1 MTAVALHV
9 PEIVR
14 HIGRF
19 AQVALDRSVA
29 RVVIFVTGGLLCL
42 LLSVRPVAAQNWSF
56 DARRIALGGVGD
68 TENVAWSLVAE
79 QRGYSTLVLP
89 FGLFQVLDD
98 LSVYNPTDAR
108 FDPVRA
114 TEYLASPLHYTF
126 DRDGSTSGQQ
136 FVSDVVNAL
145 LSLDLNT
152 YKGFTPAVAYDAEG
166 LASPRFGK
174 TFRVWSGR
182 DGTFQGFYV
191 GAGPYFALQ
200 TVNRFDED
208 LVNILDSEDDV
219 YIPNANLFVTS
230 RTTPQAALAL
240 TGGYRARIAGP
251 SLSALGTD
259 RNGIY
264 LAVDYSYLV
273 GFRYEDYDLAVRFDT
288 DANGLVTVAPTTP
301 PLGINRV
308 TSSRGHGAAVDVG
321 TVLVVDRWDFGFG
334 VNGIGNRITWTGI
347 MHEGIVLQSLVD
359 GGDFLRIPLRPT
371 GDDLRVELP
380 VHYTTNIAYH
390 ADEWLAIGE
399 YARGYQGNTV
409 RAGLER
415 RLGRMELRAGVRY
428 SADRWH
434 LSGGAGVRVA
444 PGVSID
450 VGAFGTAANLERQ
463 RKLALAFS
471 LRFSDPDRR

>member
-1 MTAVALHV
+1 M
-9 PEIVR
+9 R
-14 HIGRF
+14 
-19 AQVALDRSVA
+19 
-29 RVVIFVTGGLLCL
+29 
-42 LLSVRPVAAQNWSF
+42 
-56 DARRIALGGVGD
+56 
-68 TENVAWSLVAE
+68 
-79 QRGYSTLVLP
+79 
-89 FGLFQVLDD
+89 
-98 LSVYNPTDAR
+98 
-108 FDPVRA
+108 
-114 TEYLASPLHYTF
+114 
-126 DRDGSTSGQQ
+126 GSTQSGP
-136 FVSDVVNAL
+136 DVVNAL

-152 YKGFTPAVAYDAEG
+152 YKGFTPAVEYDAEG

-174 TFRVWSGR
+174 TFKVWSGR

-288 DANGLVTVAPTTP
+288 DANGLVTIAPTTP

-308 TSSRGHGAAVDVG
+308 TSSRGHGAAVDIG

-347 MHEGIVLQSLVD
+347 MREGIVLQSLVD

-399 YARGYQGNTV
+399 YARGYPRPGGV
-409 RAGLER
+409 AGRCPILGRPVARLGWGWGKRGTRGEHRRR
-415 RLGRMELRAGVRY
+415 RLWNCRQPRTPTKAGARFF
-428 SADRWH
+428 S
-434 LSGGAGVRVA
+434 
-444 PGVSID
+444 PI
-450 VGAFGTAANLERQ
+450 Q
-463 RKLALAFS
+463 RPQSTLKACLYKLAIQ
-471 LRFSDPDRR
+471 RRRPFNVTNGYRIYR